1 MSAQTTNTDAQK
13 PDYIN
18 NKAKASTSGPLY
30 SISKAGREKFIQEEI
45 EEKERPVDPKEPRF
59 CKCRKNAH
67 GTMIGCDYNHCVI
80 EWYHLKCVGLDYM
93 PDMSRDWYCPTC
105 RVKTG
110 KGVFSNGVVGGP
122 HDDA

>member
-67 GTMIGCDYNHCVI
+67 GTMIGCDYNVRLSGI
-80 EWYHLKCVGLDYM
+80 LSFGNFLLRRSY
-93 PDMSRDWYCPTC
+93 MSRDWYCPTC